1 MLVDD
6 KTKHSESKNFLCC
19 SLYLITILINIYEDI
34 FVSYSTKIYY
44 YRKEK
49 CGKYLNEKIRI
60 YFLDST

>member
-1 MLVDD
+1 M
-6 KTKHSESKNFLCC
+6 SQINFLCR

-34 FVSYSTKIYY
+34 YSYHILQKYILL

-49 CGKYLNEKIRI
+49 CGKYLSEKIQI

>member
-1 MLVDD
+1 MIRPNILSQ
-6 KTKHSESKNFLCC
+6 KTSFAARSI
-19 SLYLITILINIYEDI
+19 SLLFLINIYEDI